1 MEYNGW
7 TNYATWAVKLWIDNE
22 EGSYHAVRETAREIW
37 EAAADDDPDGTP
49 HSLQRTERA
58 ARDLAREL
66 EGIVRDLFDLPVEGL
81 AGDLCGSALSDVNWE
96 EIAES
101 IVEDIAEENE

>member
-1 MEYNGW
+1 VEYNGW

-22 EGSYHAVRETAREIW
+22 EGSYHAVREAAREVW
-37 EAAADDDPDGTP
+37 ETTDVDDPDGTP
-49 HSLQRTERA
+49 HSLQHKEWAARYF
-58 ARDLAREL
+58 ARDLED
-66 EGIVRDLFDLPVEGL
+66 IVCDLFDLPEEGL

>member
-22 EGSYHAVRETAREIW
+22 EGSYHAVRETAREVW
-37 EAAADDDPDGTP
+37 EVAADNDPDGTP
-49 HSLQRTERA
+49 HSLQRKERA

-66 EGIVRDLFDLPVEGL
+66 EGIVRDLFDLPEESL
-81 AGDLCGSALSDVNWE
+81 AGDLIGAALSDVNWD

-101 IVEDIAEENE
+101 IVEDIAEESE